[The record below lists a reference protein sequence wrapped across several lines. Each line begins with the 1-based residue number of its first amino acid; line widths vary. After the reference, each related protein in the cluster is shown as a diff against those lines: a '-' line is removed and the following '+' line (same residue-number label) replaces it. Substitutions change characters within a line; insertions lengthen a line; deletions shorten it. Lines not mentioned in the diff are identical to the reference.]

1 MLALVALETGAFPHE
16 NLQCG
21 LHRQCRRSA
30 VCASLLAPS
39 MPRQPDGQPEKG
51 TQRLGSRSCDRTILH
66 PRSEDDPGSRTF
78 HHSSREP
85 SPAFMESSGIS
96 GSVIVH
102 LSSEGALQQAVAAT
116 PSGTHLLGPEPFHH
130 VACVA
135 AVSTGQAEVG

>member
-1 MLALVALETGAFPHE
+1 MLALVALETGVF
-16 NLQCG
+16 LMKTSTVDSTD
-21 LHRQCRRSA
+21 SA
-30 VCASLLAPS
+30 GGQLCVPPSLLTPS
-39 MPRQPDGQPEKG
+39 MTRQPEKG
-51 TQRLGSRSCDRTILH
+51 TQRLGSRSCDRAILH

-85 SPAFMESSGIS
+85 SPAFVESSGIS